1 MAYTLTEIRT
11 ALAST
16 IETHTSASVYTYA
29 EVQAK
34 GNYPAVI
41 IEPHATDF
49 ERAMNRGVDEWDF
62 NIFVL
67 VRSADDASAQQ
78 ELDGFV
84 TGEGDDSIRQV
95 LFEHR
100 ELGLDDSV
108 DAHVYSMR
116 GYGGGFEW
124 GGTKHMGAILKAR
137 VFVSN

>member
-1 MAYTLTEIRT
+1 MGYSLTEIRNG
-11 ALAST
+11 LADT
-16 IETHTSASVYTYA
+16 IRNFTSLGVYTYA

-34 GNYPAVI
+34 GNYPAAI

-49 ERAMNRGVDEWDF
+49 ERAMNRGTDEWDF

-67 VRSADDASAQQ
+67 VRGADEATAQRN
-78 ELDGFV
+78 LDKFV
-84 TGEGDDSIRQV
+84 TGQGDDSIRQV

-100 ELGLDDSV
+100 DLGLGDSV
-108 DAHVYSMR
+108 DAHIYSMR

-124 GGTKHMGAILKAR
+124 AGTQHIGAVLKAR